1 MKNISSAYVVLS
13 LVAASSINAFQ
24 MPNINTNRARTQLT
38 AVKSSPIDEAITIY
52 NSRYASKGEYKPPFF
67 MNWGVPRFDIDGTP
81 TSTST
86 STKSNG
92 KRLSDVDDT
101 TTRATFQELS
111 NIYGA
116 EDSLQMVTVMPLI
129 LAFDKKNLKPTFAE
143 FGKIFG
149 DQEAKEMIMRNPG
162 LLAMKPEDA
171 AKADDQTMQFS
182 YIIAI
187 TRPAGGF
194 LLYGLFGLLMIP
206 VVEGISGIPFRENL
220 LQSII
225 N

>member
-1 MKNISSAYVVLS
+1 
-13 LVAASSINAFQ
+13 
-24 MPNINTNRARTQLT
+24 
-38 AVKSSPIDEAITIY
+38 
-52 NSRYASKGEYKPPFF
+52 
-67 MNWGVPRFDIDGTP
+67 
-81 TSTST
+81 
-86 STKSNG
+86 
-92 KRLSDVDDT
+92 
-101 TTRATFQELS
+101 
-111 NIYGA
+111 
-116 EDSLQMVTVMPLI
+116 MVTDMPLI
-129 LAFDKKNLKPTFAE
+129 LAFEKKNLKPTFAE

-187 TRPAGGF
+187 TRPAGDL
-194 LLYGLFGLLMIP
+194 LLYGLFGQLMIP